1 MPSRPKVDDLIREA
15 GFETELA
22 GYAGPQS
29 MTYMYE
35 GRARS
40 PLPSG
45 EGPGV
50 RGPRVSVERQTQFT
64 ANSLKHG
71 IEIFP
76 DLSVYEAD
84 NAHAQAF

>member
-35 GRARS
+35 CRARS

-45 EGPGV
+45 EGSGV
-50 RGPRVSVERQTQFT
+50 SPRVSVERQAQFT